1 MGLHELP
8 DETSRLTVMS
18 SAERRI
24 VYLHYYL
31 EEKKYFPWMWDYEN
45 YSGDNADMVGFFYPE
60 DFANL
65 QMIENMIAIYEKEQ
79 KALRDAEKLKKQ

>member
-1 MGLHELP
+1 MGLHETP
-8 DETSRLTVMS
+8 DGTSRLEIMN

-24 VYLHYYL
+24 IYLHYYL
-31 EEKKYFPWMWDYEN
+31 EQKKYFPWMWDYEN

-65 QMIENMIAIYEKEQ
+65 QQIENMIAIYEREQ
-79 KALRDAEKLKKQ
+79 QTLRNLKRK